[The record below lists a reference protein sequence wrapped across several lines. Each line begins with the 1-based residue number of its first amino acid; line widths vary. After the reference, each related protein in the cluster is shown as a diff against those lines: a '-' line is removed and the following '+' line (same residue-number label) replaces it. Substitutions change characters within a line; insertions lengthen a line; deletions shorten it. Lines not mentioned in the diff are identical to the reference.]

1 MPGGASSSPSGG
13 CQAPFPSPCTGTR
26 SPGATDLSGRDVSVL
41 DADSQAGDED
51 ALDFF
56 QQQDH
61 VEDEGLPTLGQ
72 QDGDAGK
79 SLEEEEE
86 AALDPL
92 GIMRYVSPSG
102 CTVWLALGSSLSS
115 GSWRKPVSLD
125 HHPEGAQYSGGPAL
139 CSSSTSPGSLG
150 LGPGIACPSLVTG
163 WPPSILHSGL
173 ASCHPNPDTS
183 AAQAS

>member
-1 MPGGASSSPSGG
+1 MLGGAYSSPGGG
-13 CQAPFPSPCTGTR
+13 CQAPSPSPSTGTR
-26 SPGATDLSGRDVSVL
+26 SPGAADLSGRDVSVL

-56 QQQDH
+56 QQQDR

-79 SLEEEEE
+79 SSEDEEE
-86 AALDPL
+86 ALDPL

-102 CTVWLALGSSLSS
+102 WVPPATVWLALGSSLSS
-115 GSWRKPVSLD
+115 GSWRKLVSLD

-139 CSSSTSPGSLG
+139 CSSSISPGSLG
-150 LGPGIACPSLVTG
+150 LGPGITCPSVVTG

-173 ASCHPNPDTS
+173 ASCHPSPDT
-183 AAQAS
+183 

>member
-1 MPGGASSSPSGG
+1 MPGGASSSPGGG

-56 QQQDH
+56 QQQDR

-86 AALDPL
+86 EEEAALDPL

-102 CTVWLALGSSLSS
+102 WGPPHCLACSRLLPLFWELEKTRLPRSSPRGGPVLRGTSSLFILDI
-115 GSWRKPVSLD
+115 SWVF
-125 HHPEGAQYSGGPAL
+125 GAGPRYRLPLPGHRVAPQHSAL
-139 CSSSTSPGSLG
+139 RLSKL
-150 LGPGIACPSLVTG
+150 
-163 WPPSILHSGL
+163 PPQ
-173 ASCHPNPDTS
+173 P
-183 AAQAS
+183 